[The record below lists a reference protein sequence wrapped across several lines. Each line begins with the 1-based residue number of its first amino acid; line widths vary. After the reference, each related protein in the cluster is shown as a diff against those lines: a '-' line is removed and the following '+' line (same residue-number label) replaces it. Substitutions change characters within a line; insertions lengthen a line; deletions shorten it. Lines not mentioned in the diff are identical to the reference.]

1 VEQQITAWTRRTVE
15 VAVTALEALRLSIR
29 LIHLVGFA
37 LLLGGFV
44 AQYLTQQLRVNI
56 LMRIGLG
63 TMIASGLIL
72 AIPFPSDVEID
83 YVKLAVKF
91 GVVVLIGAL
100 FGVAVTRE
108 RRGSPVTRAHFTT
121 IGALILLNAGIAVY
135 WQ

>member
-1 VEQQITAWTRRTVE
+1 MD
-15 VAVTALEALRLSIR
+15 ALEVLRLTVR

-44 AQYLTQQLRVNI
+44 AQYVTGRFRVSI

-63 TMIASGLIL
+63 TMIASGLVL
-72 AIPFPSDVEID
+72 AIPFPSDVDID
-83 YVKLAVKF
+83 YAKLAVKF

-108 RRGSPVTRAHFTT
+108 RRGRAVTRWQFSA
-121 IGALILLNAGIAVY
+121 IGALVLLNAAIAVY